1 LENSDKKYLKGIYNF
16 DIKLWYLLRP
26 NIFVNRRRR
35 KDNPNEIKKIFYNF
49 SNYLESKRKS
59 FFHPHPNF
67 SFARKNDFGVRL
79 PD

>member
-1 LENSDKKYLKGIYNF
+1 MIFIKFRKQSLSCTLLKSQ
-16 DIKLWYLLRP
+16 
-26 NIFVNRRRR
+26 RRR
-35 KDNPNEIKKIFYNF
+35 KDNPNEISTIF